1 MKKTI
6 SLFIAIL
13 SCTLGFS
20 QSFNYQAVVRNAAGD
35 IVPNQ
40 SIGVQAKLLQG
51 SASGSII
58 YTETHTIMSN
68 DRGIISLA
76 IGSGTTSDNFTT
88 IDWSTQNQWLDISVD
103 ITGGTTY
110 TNLGAFKL
118 QQVPYALYA
127 LKSGDSAAFSTTG
140 NVTSNA
146 PGTITT
152 NDFVFGSTQIENDAG
167 TTDDDKRFFF
177 DKGVGSFRA
186 GQGSTTTWN
195 YANQGNNSVAFG
207 TNNIAKGPA
216 SSAFGTTNTVNAF
229 NSFISGESN
238 TINAIALNS
247 TLLGTFNITSGMNSF
262 GVGANNNITATEG
275 VAIGTS
281 LIADSYNQ
289 INIGRFNTQQTGDL
303 QSFTSIDRLFVVG
316 NGTST
321 ATRSD
326 ALVILKNGNTRI
338 NGSLTI
344 DGDNQEAGT
353 SYTLPTQDGTTN
365 QIMQTNGVG
374 NVSWINTNSIGV
386 FSTAAN
392 VTSNANGNTATD
404 DFIFGSTQF
413 ADDINN
419 EDDNNRLF
427 FDKSKGAF
435 RVGATNESSKWDE
448 TNLGFYSAVFGFE
461 NIATG
466 SQSFIS
472 GGFNEANGFYSV
484 AMGHDNFAE
493 VTNAIALGRGH
504 KVESFNQTSIGGYS
518 INVTGNANAFVATDR
533 LFVIGNGTA
542 DHSRSDALVMLK
554 NGNTTLNG
562 TLTIDGDNQGTGTS
576 YTLPAQDGTAN
587 QVMQTDGSGVVSWA
601 NVASSGV
608 FSTTANVTSNANGN
622 TVTDDFVFGST
633 QLSNDNSTTD
643 DDNRMFFDKSKGA
656 FRAGSAIGN
665 EWNDTSVGNKSIAL
679 GEDVL
684 AIGALSV
691 TIGDRSSSTGTGSVS
706 IGNNNFTI
714 GDYSY
719 AFGTS
724 NSISSYANELA
735 LGFKNNVN
743 ALNGIGLGSDTD
755 TRVFRQTTLGTHNAI
770 IPGSATTFV
779 ATDPLLVV
787 GNGQGAVV
795 KSNALVMLK
804 NGNTTLNGELTTD
817 GLKVNNLPSFAADL
831 TNSINATTT
840 NVWIEATDWTT
851 ANANATQ
858 LHDDGNNF
866 NESTGRFTAPVAG
879 LYQFSCQVR
888 IDAVESG
895 FVRVTLAVNGTPDLN
910 GGFHAINIGAAD
922 TLFQTIN
929 VGGVMKLAQGD
940 TVSLFALTSADNDW
954 YIQTESGFNGYL
966 INKL

>member
-20 QSFNYQAVVRNAAGD
+20 QSFNYQAVVRNAVGD

-58 YTETHTIMSN
+58 YTETHTITSN
-68 DRGIISLA
+68 NQGIVSLA
-76 IGSGTTSDNFTT
+76 IGSGTTSDSFVT
-88 IDWSTQNQWLDISVD
+88 IDWGTQNHWLEISVD
-103 ITGGTTY
+103 ITGGTVY
-110 TNLGAFKL
+110 TVIGTSQLLN
-118 QQVPYALYA
+118 VPYANYA
-127 LKSGDSAAFSTTG
+127 SSSGDKVFSTT
-140 NVTSNA
+140 
-146 PGTITT
+146 
-152 NDFVFGSTQIENDAG
+152 
-167 TTDDDKRFFF
+167 
-177 DKGVGSFRA
+177 
-186 GQGSTTTWN
+186 
-195 YANQGNNSVAFG
+195 
-207 TNNIAKGPA
+207 
-216 SSAFGTTNTVNAF
+216 
-229 NSFISGESN
+229 
-238 TINAIALNS
+238 
-247 TLLGTFNITSGMNSF
+247 
-262 GVGANNNITATEG
+262 
-275 VAIGTS
+275 
-281 LIADSYNQ
+281 
-289 INIGRFNTQQTGDL
+289 
-303 QSFTSIDRLFVVG
+303 
-316 NGTST
+316 
-321 ATRSD
+321 
-326 ALVILKNGNTRI
+326 
-338 NGSLTI
+338 
-344 DGDNQEAGT
+344 
-353 SYTLPTQDGTTN
+353 
-365 QIMQTNGVG
+365 
-374 NVSWINTNSIGV
+374 
-386 FSTAAN
+386 AN

-493 VTNAIALGRGH
+493 VTNATAIGRGL

-518 INVTGNANAFVATDR
+518 ANVAGNANVFVTTDR

-542 DHSRSDALVMLK
+542 DHNRSNALVMLK

-562 TLTIDGDNQGTGTS
+562 TLTIDGDNQGTGAS
-576 YTLPAQDGTAN
+576 YTLPAQDGTTN

-601 NVASSGV
+601 NVASSGA

-643 DDNRMFFDKSKGA
+643 DDNKMFFDKSKGA

-691 TIGDRSSSTGTGSVS
+691 SIGDRSSSTGIGAVS

-724 NSISSYANELA
+724 NSIGSYANELA

-755 TRVFRQTTLGTHNAI
+755 TRVFRQTTLGTHNELI
-770 IPGSATTFV
+770 LGSPTTFV
-779 ATDPLLVV
+779 PTDPLLVV

-804 NGNTTLNGELTTD
+804 NGNTTLNGELTAN
-817 GLKVNNLPSFAADL
+817 GLKINSLPSFAA
-831 TNSINATTT
+831 NANMTVSATQA
-840 NVWIEATDWTT
+840 NVWIEATSWITSSAT
-851 ANANATQ
+851 ATQ
-858 LHDDGNNF
+858 LHDEGNHF
-866 NESTGRFTAPVAG
+866 DETTGRFTAPVDG
-879 LYQFSCQVR
+879 LYNFSSQVR
-888 IDAVESG
+888 IDAVSSG
-895 FVRVTLAVNGTPDLN
+895 FVRVALAVNGVPDIN
-910 GGFHAINIGAAD
+910 GGFHAINIGTTN
-922 TLFQTIN
+922 TLYQTLSIN
-929 VGGVMKLAQGD
+929 GVMKLSKDD
-940 TVSLFALTSADNDW
+940 TVSIFALTSEDNSW
-954 YIQTESGFNGYL
+954 SIQVESGFNGYL